1 MIVACIDWFCSNRIR
16 VGLCHGKHTS
26 ASRSINKAKQSSHHH
41 DHCDSRTRTTT
52 RIFSMVF
59 ALMLLVAMNHYG
71 NSASS
76 VKAVQASLAHRS
88 SITIKNFTSEAILH
102 SNRKPKNLV
111 AFTALGTPS
120 AIATVHHNIM
130 RQFAH
135 DDDWTCMLFMYV
147 NESHI
152 PSDEPRILE
161 LSQHCS
167 VVRVP
172 GLNWAHFLLS
182 FTPAIVQQFDHIAL
196 VLDDVFAPNEGPS
209 PVLVPRLLERMKKHN
224 LSSISPAIK
233 GGFWPSSHP
242 PPTLQD
248 ACLRR
253 VNVLETFFQIFTRQ
267 HWNCYHSYLHHA
279 NPQAFCMDLCMPT
292 LCPGVFAVDGSMV
305 AYHMGR
311 QYWVDRF
318 VPNESL
324 GSAKLAFGMRRDYP
338 QGVVDHWDVCDKYN
352 CSKDKDF
359 AGWSAPIECGI
370 WNKAISNHI
379 RL

>member
-1 MIVACIDWFCSNRIR
+1 MGHESFHDA
-16 VGLCHGKHTS
+16 
-26 ASRSINKAKQSSHHH
+26 ASRSSNKAQQPSRHHRH
-41 DHCDSRTRTTT
+41 RDSRTTTTTT
-52 RIFSMVF
+52 RICIVF
-59 ALMLLVAMNHYG
+59 ALILLLAMNHYG
-71 NSASS
+71 NSAS

-88 SITIKNFTSEAILH
+88 SFDNVTTLAVQGLTLLH
-102 SNRKPKNLV
+102 TNHKPRNLV
-111 AFTALGTPS
+111 AFTALGTPT

-130 RQFAH
+130 RHFAH

-152 PSDEPRILE
+152 AADEPRILE

-172 GLNWAHFLLS
+172 GLKWAHFLLS
-182 FTPAIVQQFDHIAL
+182 LTPAVVQHFDHIAL

-209 PVLVPRLLERMKKHN
+209 PVIVPMLLERMKRHN

-242 PPTLQD
+242 PHKPQD
-248 ACLRR
+248 ACLQR
-253 VNVLETFFQIFTRQ
+253 VNVLETFFQIFTRK

-279 NPQAFCMDLCMPT
+279 NPQAFCMDLCMQN
-292 LCPGVFAVDGSMV
+292 LCPGVFAIDGSMV
-305 AYHMGR
+305 AYHLGR

-352 CSKDKDF
+352 CSKEKDF
-359 AGWSAPIECGI
+359 AGWSAAIECGI
-370 WNKAISNHI
+370 WNKASRHI